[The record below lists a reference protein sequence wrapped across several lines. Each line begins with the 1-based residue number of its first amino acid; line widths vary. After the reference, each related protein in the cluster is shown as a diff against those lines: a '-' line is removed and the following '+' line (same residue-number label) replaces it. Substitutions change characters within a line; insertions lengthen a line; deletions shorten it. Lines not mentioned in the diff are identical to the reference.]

1 MRGALEPVPGVTKVD
16 IQKGNPDFKVTYD
29 AAKVKLEDLLK
40 KLDKA
45 GESAKKK
52 EPGKKGD

>member
-1 MRGALEPVPGVTKVD
+1 MRGALEPMKGVTKVD
-16 IQKGNPDFKVTYD
+16 IQKDNRDFKVTYD
-29 AAKVKLEDLLK
+29 PAKVKLADLLK

-52 EPGKKGD
+52 GG